1 MKKWLD
7 QAAQKDLEDP
17 LSAYRKRFFEP
28 DNAIYLDGNSLGRL
42 PLTAQKAMEEA
53 VTQQWGRGLIG
64 SWNKHWLALGG
75 SIARDLSKITESPV
89 ANIKVGESTS
99 VHLYQIIHGLVHSG
113 LYPKQLGV
121 DSLNFPTDQY
131 ILEGFDL
138 PLHRVI
144 YPTNRSAD
152 LQQLKE
158 AMQHYPGIYCLSWV
172 SYQSAYLYP
181 VAELNR
187 WALNNQSIIVWDLSH
202 AIGAVETPL
211 KDTGTLAAVGCT
223 YKYLNG
229 GPGAPSMMYLDES
242 LMPQI
247 KNPIQGWF
255 GHADPFA
262 FSDQYLP
269 AAGIEQFSAGTP
281 NVLSLSGAAPG
292 IALTAEVGMSALRK
306 KSLLLGQFLQ
316 SMIEDELAG
325 LEFTIESPLDPTA
338 RGSHLTLSHP
348 EAWRIT
354 QCLLA
359 STPAVVPDY
368 RPPGWIR
375 LGLTPLYT
383 TFTELACAVE
393 QLKNIVIHKSFERFS
408 TERNGVS

>member
-1 MKKWLD
+1 LGRKNKGNNTAIKMKKWLD

-42 PLTAQKAMEEA
+42 PLTAQKAMEDA

-89 ANIKVGESTS
+89 ENIKVGESTS

-121 DSLNFPTDQY
+121 DSLNFPTDHY

-144 YPTNRSAD
+144 YPTNRNAD
-152 LQQLKE
+152 IQQLKE
-158 AMQHYPGIYCLSWV
+158 AIQHYPGIYCLSWV

-181 VAELNR
+181 VAELNQ
-187 WALNNQSIIVWDLSH
+187 WALDHQSIIVWDLSH
-202 AIGAVETPL
+202 ALGAVETPL
-211 KDTGTLAAVGCT
+211 VDTGTLAAVGCT

-242 LMPQI
+242 LMPQV

-255 GHADPFA
+255 GHADP
-262 FSDQYLP
+262 S
-269 AAGIEQFSAGTP
+269 
-281 NVLSLSGAAPG
+281 
-292 IALTAEVGMSALRK
+292 
-306 KSLLLGQFLQ
+306 
-316 SMIEDELAG
+316 
-325 LEFTIESPLDPTA
+325 
-338 RGSHLTLSHP
+338 
-348 EAWRIT
+348 WRSI
-354 QCLLA
+354 
-359 STPAVVPDY
+359 
-368 RPPGWIR
+368 IR
-375 LGLTPLYT
+375 HHSR
-383 TFTELACAVE
+383 C
-393 QLKNIVIHKSFERFS
+393 
-408 TERNGVS
+408 